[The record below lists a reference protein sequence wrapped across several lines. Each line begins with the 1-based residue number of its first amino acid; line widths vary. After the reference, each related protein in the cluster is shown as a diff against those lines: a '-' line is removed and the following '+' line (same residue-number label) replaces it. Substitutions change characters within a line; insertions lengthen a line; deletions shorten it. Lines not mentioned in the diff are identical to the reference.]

1 MISDSG
7 QRLQIPE
14 RTTRPESWSA
24 MIDRLR
30 VVSFWALIALA
41 IFQAVSAF
49 AGGIGLIATGG
60 LGMPQSFLD
69 DGPFRSFVWP
79 GLILIGVVGGS
90 QGLAAGLLLARRES
104 ALLWSA
110 AAGFG
115 MIVWIFTETGMI
127 RGMSWLQAL
136 YFATGIAQLVVVMA
150 LLGVASWFPRTSLS
164 PASMPAIFDHQDL

>member
-1 MISDSG
+1 
-7 QRLQIPE
+7 
-14 RTTRPESWSA
+14 
-24 MIDRLR
+24 MIDRMR
-30 VVSFWALIALA
+30 VVSFWALISLA

-49 AGGIGLIATGG
+49 AGGIGLIATAG

-90 QGLAAGLLLARRES
+90 QALAAGLLLARRES

-110 AAGFG
+110 VAGFG
-115 MIVWIFTETGMI
+115 MIVWIFTETGII

-136 YFATGIAQLVVVMA
+136 YFATGLAQLVVVMA
-150 LLGVASWFPRTSLS
+150 MLGVAAWFPRASLS
-164 PASMPAIFDHQDL
+164 PASMPETFDPQNL